1 MTADA
6 GEQHTDPQN
15 DAPKDAQ
22 KGDGEA
28 KFTQAQL
35 NSFLASQRR
44 EIESRFTGFDELK
57 AKAEQFDQLNDEKKS
72 EVERATEQAQAAAA
86 ERDTFRSDN
95 EKLKVQLLRQKI
107 SATKGLD
114 PDLWDRVIGSTEE
127 EITADVE
134 RLVEKFAPAP
144 KRSGALRSGA
154 SAPEGTSGKERA
166 AAALR
171 GLRRD

>member
-1 MTADA
+1 MTANA
-6 GEQHTDPQN
+6 GEQPTEPQN
-15 DAPKDAQ
+15 DAPADAQ
-22 KGDGEA
+22 KGEDEA

-44 EIESRFTGFDELK
+44 EIEARFEGFDDLK
-57 AKAEQFDQLNDEKKS
+57 DKAQQFDKLNDEKKT
-72 EVERATEQAQAAAA
+72 EVQRASDQAQAAAA
-86 ERDTFRSDN
+86 ERDTFRSEN
-95 EKLKVQLLRQKI
+95 ESLKVQLLRQKI

-154 SAPEGTSGKERA
+154 SAPDGTSGKQRA